1 MSVPDEPTHRGAEP
15 AFWFGVQTHD
25 GDGAL
30 VQPIQAKFLD
40 GRWEMFHEIFDW
52 TTGRDSAS
60 SHFAVPAGDSVWA
73 QVTYRASDNSYDMDM
88 LSQKTGKRVTFNYQL
103 QKRQHATEATA
114 YFVLEHQ
121 PRSCD
126 ELPPNGLVTWSN
138 ITVEVNNKK
147 VAAPA
152 FKAMEEE
159 PMCGSKVE
167 VVSPEVIT
175 LSWDAKKAAAAVEE
189 VA

>member
-1 MSVPDEPTHRGAEP
+1 MG
-15 AFWFGVQTHD
+15 
-25 GDGAL
+25 
-30 VQPIQAKFLD
+30 
-40 GRWEMFHEIFDW
+40 
-52 TTGRDSAS
+52 
-60 SHFAVPAGDSVWA
+60 AGDVP
-73 QVTYRASDNSYDMDM
+73 
-88 LSQKTGKRVTFNYQL
+88 RVGQLVRHGHALAEDRQARDVNYQL

-147 VAAPA
+147 VAAPS

-159 PMCGSKVE
+159 PICGSKVE
-167 VVSPEVIT
+167 IVSPEEIT
-175 LSWDAKKAAAAVEE
+175 LSWDAKAAAAAVEE
-189 VA
+189 AA